1 MCVLFM
7 SWWVTYWQIEH
18 CLPIPRLVGGSKL
31 PGARIPSRQ
40 SLLSEIYFEMKYWY
54 QCFDRLLLHPIL
66 IMMASS
72 VCRNSGDEN
81 HVVMNEKVQA
91 LAGSIYEEFEKML
104 QRWQDRKS
112 LSLSKSFEMST
123 TKVFLGYVWHP
134 HISQHSPTSI
144 LIRLARDYMTPYSLC
159 RYDQDVVKNLMPL
172 IVNVLESLDL
182 AYTESSEF
190 EVDEIVFQQREFE
203 EIEILW
209 ERFSEPLHSDPSCQ
223 SRSAQMLCGKI
234 HLQEST
240 YPSVKF

>member
-1 MCVLFM
+1 
-7 SWWVTYWQIEH
+7 
-18 CLPIPRLVGGSKL
+18 
-31 PGARIPSRQ
+31 
-40 SLLSEIYFEMKYWY
+40 
-54 QCFDRLLLHPIL
+54 
-66 IMMASS
+66 MMASS
-72 VCRNSGDEN
+72 VFRNSGDEN

-112 LSLSKSFEMST
+112 LSLSKSFLST
-123 TKVFLGYVWHP
+123 TKVFLTLILVNTV
-134 HISQHSPTSI
+134 QHCMI

-190 EVDEIVFQQREFE
+190 EVDEIVFQQRDFE
-203 EIEILW
+203 EIEILC

-240 YPSVKF
+240 SSSENLTWSCKALKHICITPEIKHSSNY